1 MTIPISVEVWM
12 PLKAYRVTVKHR
24 ILSELGELSK
34 FVLNAMNS
42 YALSIEDVE
51 QVTGL
56 QSHQLHPII
65 ERLQGLR
72 LLSHK
77 YELTESGQTL
87 AYILRNIH
95 DKSLQLAIDQHY
107 NEHLDYIL
115 LLPVDSPRLQ
125 NLPTNAI
132 KTPRPKRLRTN
143 STEDE
148 YLQSQRIQR
157 KLPELLPKLIPE
169 FENIIPNLGKRWGI
183 EWDIQIERDIEH
195 SGKGLCLNVELKS
208 HQEKSLSENNNK
220 QDILRL
226 FTPLLV
232 LETIFLIPNGLDF
245 ENNAPAAKVSIYSES
260 DDCIYHDHSI
270 VSTYAEEDMTYNND
284 SDLQEYAIPLMN
296 DTVSRLT
303 DDHQCYSRTYEFSK
317 KWQHHEYNYRDIIKF
332 LDEID
337 FIKG

>member
-1 MTIPISVEVWM
+1 MPISVEVWM
-12 PLKAYRVTVKHR
+12 PLNTYRLTVKHR

-42 YALSIEDVE
+42 YALNIEDVK

-77 YELTESGQTL
+77 CELTESGQTL
-87 AYILRNIH
+87 AYILRHIH
-95 DKSLQLAIDQHY
+95 EKSLQLAIDQHY
-107 NEHLDYIL
+107 NEGLDYIL
-115 LLPVDSPRLQ
+115 LLPVDSARLQ

-143 STEDE
+143 PEEDE
-148 YLQSQRIQR
+148 YLQSQRVQR

-169 FENIIPNLGKRWGI
+169 FENIIPHLGKRWGI
-183 EWDIQIERDIEH
+183 EWDIKIERDKEN
-195 SGKGLCLNVELKS
+195 SGKGVCLNVELKS
-208 HQEKSLSENNNK
+208 HQEKSFTENNNK
-220 QDILRL
+220 QEILCL
-226 FTPLLV
+226 FTPLLL
-232 LETIFLIPNGLDF
+232 LETRFSFPKGLDF

-260 DDCIYHDHSI
+260 DDCIYHDYSV
-270 VSTYAEEDMTYNND
+270 VSTYAEEDMIYNND
-284 SDLQEYAIPLMN
+284 SDLEEYAIPLMD

-317 KWQHHEYNYRDIIKF
+317 KWQHHEYSYRDIIKY